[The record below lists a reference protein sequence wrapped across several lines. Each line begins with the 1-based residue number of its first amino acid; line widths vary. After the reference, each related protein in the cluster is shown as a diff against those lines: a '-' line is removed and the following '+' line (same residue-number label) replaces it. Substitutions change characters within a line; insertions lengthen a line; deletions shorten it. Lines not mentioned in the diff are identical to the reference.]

1 MSRLINTDTKEYPVS
16 VSQFKALHRNVSFA
30 IQIPFSDYNH
40 AVVFEVPKPTPS
52 SNLKTFSEGLPELTK
67 LGTYQQTWIEVDMF
81 SDRTDEKGNT
91 TTKSEQEAEHTV
103 SLLAKAK
110 ALKIAEIDAQ
120 TASDI
125 IEVVGNATSQRNLLA
140 EYLNAKSTDGN
151 VTTYELQWK
160 EVEALRAS
168 GNEREALVADALD
181 TEEVE
186 AI

>member
-1 MSRLINTDTKEYPVS
+1 MIGLKIVDGEIASASYAEQLDMQVPNNFFSKYNATSYEVVDDELVLKENADELEAARLEEEA
-16 VSQFKALHRNVSFA
+16 ALRLAQELVEA
-30 IQIPFSDYNH
+30 
-40 AVVFEVPKPTPS
+40 
-52 SNLKTFSEGLPELTK
+52 KT
-67 LGTYQQTWIEVDMF
+67 
-81 SDRTDEKGNT
+81 
-91 TTKSEQEAEHTV
+91 
-103 SLLAKAK
+103 
-110 ALKIAEIDAQ
+110 LKIAEIDAK

-168 GNEREALVADALD
+168 GNKREALVADALD

>member
-16 VSQFKALHRNVSFA
+16 VSEFKALHRNVSFA
-30 IQIPFSDYNH
+30 TQIPFSDYNY

-52 SNLKTFSEGLPELTK
+52 SDLKAFSEGLPELTK

-91 TTKSEQEAEHTV
+91 TTKSEQEAEHTA

-110 ALKIAEIDAQ
+110 TLKIAEIDAK
-120 TASDI
+120 TAADI
-125 IEVVGNATSQRNLLA
+125 IEIVGDATSQRNLLA
-140 EYLNAKSTDGN
+140 EFLDAKEADKS
-151 VTTYELQWK
+151 VTIYKLKWS
-160 EVEALRAS
+160 EVAELRAS

-181 TEEVE
+181 IEEVE